1 MIKPQDLIKFSEAL
15 FGNSE
20 DCLRRQ
26 LNYLFHAIDYF
37 GWCDLIFTHVS
48 VRIPGTDSFLFN
60 PFGLS
65 FSEITPENIV
75 KVSLNGEVESPHG
88 WPINK
93 NGSKAHIAI
102 YKARPDV
109 QCIIHTHSK
118 AGVAISNLDVS
129 VLGLDQIT
137 MFLHE
142 NVSYHEFERLF
153 AFDDEQAQMTQDLGE
168 NDFMI
173 LHNHGLIAVGDSVP
187 RAFWNYYYFQF
198 ACETQLMSLS
208 SGATLK
214 NPSHEVKSSTAQK
227 YKEWKQSHS
236 ILPPDDVLLFLATIR
251 KMENIKKPSSG
262 ES

>member
-1 MIKPQDLIKFSEAL
+1 MITPQDVIKLSDEL

-20 DCLRRQ
+20 NCLRRQ
-26 LNYLFHAIDYF
+26 LNYLFHAIDFF

-48 VRIPGTDSFLFN
+48 LRIPGTDYFLFN

-75 KVSLNGEVESPHG
+75 KVGLNGEVHSPHG

-118 AGVAISNLDVS
+118 AGVAISNLDVPI
-129 VLGLDQIT
+129 LGLDQIT

-142 NVSYHEFERLF
+142 NVSYHKFERLF
-153 AFDDEQAQMTQDLGE
+153 AFDDEQKQMTEDLGQ

-173 LHNHGLIAVGDSVP
+173 LHNHGLIALGNTVP
-187 RAFWNYYYFQF
+187 RAFWNYYYLQF
-198 ACETQLMSLS
+198 ACETQLMALS
-208 SGATLK
+208 SGAKLK
-214 NPSHEVKSSTAQK
+214 DPSHEVKKSTGEK
-227 YKEWKQSHS
+227 YKEWKESHS

-251 KMENIKKPSSG
+251 KMEKKSS
-262 ES
+262 